1 MDLGGHRTAQGS
13 ALGGSTEP
21 PPPFLQ
27 GNLPCPGAGGG
38 RGRGDGGRE
47 ETQRGQAPRPLLP
60 GILGSQGI
68 SKPLWRR
75 DRAFNRG
82 IFPCLG
88 PFSGPSAPLPGA
100 EPPLSQLCGQTQ
112 AALDPQLPLRSANH
126 PFPLNRTPAALPAR
140 DPSPHPLTLG
150 RRGPAAGGA
159 SRVPAQGERGFAGCP
174 DPLARLRPP
183 GLRGSPELPAPT
195 PYNVITRDI
204 KLSRRSLIIRRV
216 IGTEHAAACSD
227 SPDPFAGSGCVWVW
241 GVGVCGTILEKHCR
255 PRAG

>member
-1 MDLGGHRTAQGS
+1 MEGGRRLSGARPRDPSCQGS
-13 ALGGSTEP
+13 WGPRASRSPCGGETGRLTE
-21 PPPFLQ
+21 
-27 GNLPCPGAGGG
+27 
-38 RGRGDGGRE
+38 
-47 ETQRGQAPRPLLP
+47 
-60 GILGSQGI
+60 GSSLVWGH
-68 SKPLWRR
+68 
-75 DRAFNRG
+75 
-82 IFPCLG
+82 FP
-88 PFSGPSAPLPGA
+88 GPSAPLPGA

-216 IGTEHAAACSD
+216 IGTEHAAAYSD